1 LTSDDRWGRRWE
13 RHAITIPVA
22 VSLLIKGERTKFHSQ
37 ATDVSRG
44 GLSVFMTREI
54 PIGVR
59 VQLDFLL
66 PYSSTPLTLRGIV
79 RTRHGFN
86 HGIEFVHPT
95 HEQQEILERTC
106 KVLTLLS

>member
-1 LTSDDRWGRRWE
+1 MSEAHAARRWE

-22 VSLLIKGERTKFHSQ
+22 VSLLVNGERTKFHSQ

-54 PIGVR
+54 AIGVS
-59 VQLDFLL
+59 VQLEFLL
-66 PYSSTPLTLRGIV
+66 PYSSSPLLVRGIV

-86 HGIEFVHPT
+86 HGIEFVNPT
-95 HEQQEILERTC
+95 PEQQEVLERTC